1 MFARFISFALLIL
14 VACSLSS
21 CIDYE
26 EDMTVHEN
34 LSGEATVKLTLP
46 DMLIEKYTP
55 LLEELK
61 EVNLRKRFK
70 SLDGVRLEGYAIKE
84 GRRPEIQLLVKFDSL
99 EKLSKAA
106 EANPPASI
114 LVGKFDVTKE
124 LGKIIVKRKL
134 GEGEAPLKIQ
144 DTNHVIY
151 KCHFDGSI
159 AGTDSGFFNFHGK
172 DIRYRYQLQELMTQ
186 KPTQVNTLRP
196 AIPWLWIGLSAVII
210 IGAIWV
216 GWNMFGKK
224 MVRVPGEARMRRTK
238 QPIIPKPVVNQQI
251 KVPVME
257 PQIPK
262 PQVPGPRIPLQ
273 TPNKLQRPRPPK

>member
-1 MFARFISFALLIL
+1 MFARFISFALLVLI
-14 VACSLSS
+14 ACSLSS

-26 EDMTVHEN
+26 EDLTVHED

-46 DMLIEKYTP
+46 DMLIEKYAP
-55 LLEELK
+55 LLEDFK
-61 EVNLRKRFK
+61 EANLQKRFK
-70 SLDGVRLEGYAIKE
+70 ALDGVKLAGYAIKE
-84 GRRPEIQLLVKFDSL
+84 GRRPEIELYVKFDSL
-99 EKLSKAA
+99 EQLSKAA

-114 LVGKFDVTKE
+114 LVGKFDITKE

-134 GEGEAPLKIQ
+134 GEGEAPLKLQ
-144 DTNHVIY
+144 DNNHIIY

-172 DIRYRYQLQELMTQ
+172 DVRYRYQLKELLAQ
-186 KPTQVNTLRP
+186 KPSQVNTLRP
-196 AIPWLWIGLSAVII
+196 AIPWPWIGLSAAIL
-210 IGAIWV
+210 IGAVWA
-216 GWNMFGKK
+216 GWKMFGKK
-224 MVRVPGEARMRRTK
+224 LVRVPGKAHVRRTK
-238 QPIIPKPVVNQQI
+238 QPVIPQPVVNPQA

-257 PQIPK
+257 PQVPK